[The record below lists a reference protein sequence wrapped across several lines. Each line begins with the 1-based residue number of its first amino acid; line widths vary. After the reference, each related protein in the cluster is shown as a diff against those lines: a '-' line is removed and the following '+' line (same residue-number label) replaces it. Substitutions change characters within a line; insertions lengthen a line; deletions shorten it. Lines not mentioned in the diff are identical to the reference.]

1 MICIHFQGENFKI
14 CEDKTGGQGVLSTM
28 VYLYLAHI
36 GCGFLLET
44 GKDPGTRASWGEC
57 SSSQKG
63 PDHPAMFLP
72 GFRGR
77 FSVAFFICHVQNL
90 EAHWGLVLGGV

>member
-1 MICIHFQGENFKI
+1 M
-14 CEDKTGGQGVLSTM
+14 STM

-72 GFRGR
+72 GFRGW
-77 FSVAFFICHVQNL
+77 SIMLLICRMQNL
-90 EAHWGLVLGGV
+90 EAHRGLMLGGVQE